1 MVKMAYN
8 PVANLRVFKAR
19 KDVSL
24 VADGITF
31 FKFALGEAFKFENGT
46 LTVFGEAKLRERDGL
61 VGMSGAYFN
70 PKLSSAS
77 SSEEVF
83 DAWEWIG
90 NEVGESFRQMSIWLT
105 AGFVLRAT
113 LTGIINF
120 AVLAPI
126 EVAVKLHKLSD
137 SVDTKPKISELKQ
150 FIKGNV
156 KKWTQDHTL
165 QWCKDIDDMARRLSN
180 LNAELD
186 FALFSLEC
194 GLPVRLSKSPDM
206 YLGDG
211 EVPVDIKNLSW
222 DHLLPHYNYTRKV
235 LEQAEKA
242 FQKQHAKLVGHGIGI
257 ALIMLGLAKQRA
269 PRSRIG
275 HGEFCVAL
283 EDGLT
288 LAKEEREPVLLFYH
302 DPWTGD
308 VQAKTETLEDLRRV
322 FS

>member
-1 MVKMAYN
+1 MAYN
-8 PVANLRVFKAR
+8 PSVTNLRMLKALNGI
-19 KDVSL
+19 SL

-31 FKFALGEAFKFENGT
+31 FKFTLGEAFKFENGT
-46 LTVFGEAKLRERDGL
+46 LTVFGESQLRERDGL

-90 NEVGESFRQMSIWLT
+90 NEVGKSFHKMSLFLT
-105 AGFVLRAT
+105 GGFILRAIV
-113 LTGIINF
+113 GGGINF

-126 EVAVKLHKLSD
+126 EVAVKLHKLSG
-137 SVDTKPKISELKQ
+137 SIDTTPKIKELKQ

-156 KKWTQDHTL
+156 KKWTQDQTI
-165 QWCKDIDDMARRLSN
+165 QWYKGVDNMARRLSN

-194 GLPVRLSKSPDM
+194 GLPVKLAKWPDM
-206 YLGDG
+206 YLG

-222 DHLLPHYNYTRKV
+222 DHSLPPYNYTRKV

-257 ALIMLGLAKQRA
+257 ALIMLGLVKQRA
-269 PRSRIG
+269 SKSRIG
-275 HGEFCVAL
+275 HGEFCEAIK
-283 EDGLT
+283 EGLI
-288 LAKEEREPVLLFYH
+288 LATEERKPVLLFYH

-308 VQAKTETLEDLRRV
+308 VQAKIETLEELRRA